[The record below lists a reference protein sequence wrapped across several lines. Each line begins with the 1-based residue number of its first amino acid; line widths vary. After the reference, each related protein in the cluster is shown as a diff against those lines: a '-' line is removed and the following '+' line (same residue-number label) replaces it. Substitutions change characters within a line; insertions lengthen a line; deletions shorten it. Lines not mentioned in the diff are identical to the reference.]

1 MARQRQVISDPTL
14 LAAALEGLILQKDRI
29 EEQIRN
35 LRGILGKRSP
45 GRPAKAAAAAAVD
58 SDSAE
63 KPRKR
68 RKMSAAARKRIAEAQ
83 KKRWSE
89 YRKQQKAEG

>member
-1 MARQRQVISDPTL
+1 MARPKQLMNDPNL
-14 LAAALEGLILQKDRI
+14 LAAALEGLLLQKDRLD
-29 EEQIRN
+29 EQIRQ
-35 LRGILGKRSP
+35 LREAMGKRPP
-45 GRPAKAAAAAAVD
+45 GRPAKSAGAGAV
-58 SDSAE
+58 AEE

>member
-14 LAAALEGLILQKDRI
+14 LAAALEGLILQKERI

-35 LRGILGKRSP
+35 LREVLGKRSA
-45 GRPAKAAAAAAVD
+45 GRPAKAAAAPAE
-58 SDSAE
+58 SGEE

>member
-14 LAAALEGLILQKDRI
+14 LAAALEGLILQKERI

-35 LRGILGKRSP
+35 LREVLGTRSA
-45 GRPAKAAAAAAVD
+45 GRPAKVA
-58 SDSAE
+58 SATAESSEE

>member
-1 MARQRQVISDPTL
+1 MARQTQLIKDPVL
-14 LAAALEGLILQKDRI
+14 LAAALEGLTLQKERI
-29 EEQIRN
+29 EDQIRQI
-35 LRGILGKRSP
+35 REALGKKSP
-45 GRPAKAAAAAAVD
+45 GRPAKAASAAAA
-58 SDSAE
+58 SDG

>member
-14 LAAALEGLILQKDRI
+14 LAAALEGLILQKERI

-35 LRGILGKRSP
+35 LREVLGKRSA
-45 GRPAKAAAAAAVD
+45 GRPAKAAPATAE
-58 SDSAE
+58 SSEE

>member
-1 MARQRQVISDPTL
+1 MARPTQLMNDPNL
-14 LAAALEGLILQKDRI
+14 LAAALEGLMLQKERLD
-29 EEQIRN
+29 EQIRQ
-35 LRGILGKRSP
+35 LREAMGKRSP
-45 GRPAKAAAAAAVD
+45 GRPAKSASASAAPAE
-58 SDSAE
+58 E

-89 YRKQQKAEG
+89 YRKQQKADG

>member
-1 MARQRQVISDPTL
+1 MARPTQLMNDPNL
-14 LAAALEGLILQKDRI
+14 LAAALEGLLLQKERLD
-29 EEQIRN
+29 EQIRQ
-35 LRGILGKRSP
+35 LREAMGKRSP
-45 GRPAKAAAAAAVD
+45 GRPAKSASAAP
-58 SDSAE
+58 SE
-63 KPRKR
+63 GKPRKR